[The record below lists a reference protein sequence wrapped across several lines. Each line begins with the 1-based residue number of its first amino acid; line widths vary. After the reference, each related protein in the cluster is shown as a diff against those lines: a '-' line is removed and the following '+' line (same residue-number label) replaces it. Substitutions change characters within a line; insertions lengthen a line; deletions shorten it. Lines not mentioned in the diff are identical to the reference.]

1 MQSVNISRRFLISLR
16 FILNDNFIGVVWKR
30 RQLTAANC
38 LLFPM
43 TYKSP
48 VIPRVY
54 SKYFLHSC
62 RYDNIHSM
70 TVLRIVHR
78 CLFPSMVPED
88 LASRH
93 GTSFKKECPIS
104 SISFP
109 IGLPGVFFLLN

>member
-1 MQSVNISRRFLISLR
+1 MRFLANAR
-16 FILNDNFIGVVWKR
+16 NDRILCGIRGSSDDLFNESP
-30 RQLTAANC
+30 
-38 LLFPM
+38 LLPLHI
-43 TYKSP
+43 TIINV